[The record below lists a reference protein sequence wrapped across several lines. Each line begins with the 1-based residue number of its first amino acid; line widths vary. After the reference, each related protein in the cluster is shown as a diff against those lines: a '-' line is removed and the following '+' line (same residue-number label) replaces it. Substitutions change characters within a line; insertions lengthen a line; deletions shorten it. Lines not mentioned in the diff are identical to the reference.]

1 MAKHVIYINQKK
13 TKQKNAESFTHQQR
27 PLVFL
32 STLSRLNASLSSS
45 VSFSS
50 ISFHNNVTFA
60 FLAQQTH
67 THNRRTRQR
76 RTIESQSNST
86 TPPSS
91 FFYSNPTSNPHP
103 IQLSGLLPSLCPFV
117 WSFLRLSKLKSQYVS
132 SLFFNFP
139 YGFFNCCRL
148 FSLWLNCY

>member
-1 MAKHVIYINQKK
+1 MLFRS

-50 ISFHNNVTFA
+50 ISFHNNITFA
-60 FLAQQTH
+60 FLAQQTY

-103 IQLSGLLPSLCPFV
+103 IQLSGASSVSLPFCSKFPPFIE
-117 WSFLRLSKLKSQYVS
+117 SKISVHLI
-132 SLFFNFP
+132 LI
-139 YGFFNCCRL
+139 L
-148 FSLWLNCY
+148 